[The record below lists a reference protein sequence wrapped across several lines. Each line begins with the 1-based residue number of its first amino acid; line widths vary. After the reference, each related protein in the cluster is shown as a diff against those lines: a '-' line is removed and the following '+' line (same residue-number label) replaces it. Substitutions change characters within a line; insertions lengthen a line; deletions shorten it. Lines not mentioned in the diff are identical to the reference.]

1 MVCMCMQFT
10 AENIMSSSMEPCL
23 KTELIQ
29 GRPLQLG
36 QLVLC
41 KAAAARLGVQMEADT
56 LHVPFHVS
64 KSHDTPECQLGC
76 NSRCCTLNMASLYFT
91 LPGSSTC
98 SAQSYSSPD

>member
-56 LHVPFHVS
+56 LHAS
-64 KSHDTPECQLGC
+64 KHITDNPQCQL
-76 NSRCCTLNMASLYFT
+76 LQQWML
-91 LPGSSTC
+91 LEHE
-98 SAQSYSSPD
+98 